1 MGSGVLPDLPSRP
14 LASAQMSVLFTVA
27 HQLPRRI
34 RIVSPVLKGDVEKTY
49 LFSILLTKR
58 AGIKQTKVTPGLG
71 SVAIW
76 FDPKELP
83 LSALLE
89 ILKALLANLATVQI
103 KLSSN
108 KKPPSLE
115 PTVAQFA
122 VEGMTCASCALFIE
136 LLLKRDPRIE
146 DARVNFASQTAWVTG
161 CVSKEEL
168 FQFLGRLG
176 YKAHPLDTMTQRREW
191 LVREQQHIEEEKRR
205 FILAA
210 LLSLPVMTIAMLHPQ
225 RRVWYWLKFLLT
237 LPVVAGSGRPFFTT
251 AWQLAKLRSTNMDTL
266 VALGTGAAFGYSTV
280 SLVLGR
286 YRDLYFEAAAG
297 IVSFVQLGR
306 YLEEKAKGQA
316 HEAIFK
322 LIELQPRTAT
332 RLENGRE
339 VSVPVE
345 ELKVGDLVL
354 VRPGER
360 IPTDGE
366 VIEGI
371 SEVDEAML
379 TGESMPVIKRPGDKV
394 IGGCINGVGAFTLQ
408 VTAVGAATVL
418 ASIVK
423 LVEQAQSA
431 KLPIQKTV
439 DKVARVFVPL
449 VIGTSALTFASWQIL
464 GGFPQALKNA
474 ISVLL
479 IACPC
484 ALGLATPAAIMV
496 GTGEAARR
504 GIYIK
509 NGPSLELATKLSALV
524 FDKTGTLTQGRPE
537 VTDVIWLKP
546 GDATKYW
553 QWIASAE
560 VNSEHFLARALVA
573 KAQTQGLLLPEPKD
587 FQLTPGE
594 GVKAKVEGHEV
605 LIGNAAWIARHAVD
619 LEAFAKPCAELG
631 KAGKTVVL
639 VAIDAEPIAVIGVAD
654 ALRPGAKAAVERLKR
669 MNIKTFMVTGDAEAP
684 ARFIASQVGIDQ
696 VEFGAK
702 PQDKLTIIKRLKH
715 RGEKVG
721 MVGDG
726 INDAPALAA
735 ADVSFAVG
743 SGTDIAIEA
752 ADITLTQPDIAK
764 VADAIE
770 ISAFTLRVIYQNLF
784 WAFLY
789 NTVAI
794 PIAAVGNLNPMI
806 AAGAMALSSV
816 SVVANSL
823 RLKRP

>member
-1 MGSGVLPDLPSRP
+1 M
-14 LASAQMSVLFTVA
+14 SALFTIA

-34 RIVSPVLKGDVEKTY
+34 RIVSPLLKGNAEKTY

-58 AGIKQTKVTPGLG
+58 SGIKQTKVTPELG

-76 FDPKELP
+76 FNPKDLP

-89 ILKALLANLATVQI
+89 ILKAILANLATAQI
-103 KLSSN
+103 SPPSSR
-108 KKPPSLE
+108 KPPNLR
-115 PTVAQFA
+115 PQAHQFA
-122 VEGMTCASCALFIE
+122 VEGMTCASCALLIE

-168 FQFLGRLG
+168 FEFLGRLG
-176 YKAHPLDTMTQRREW
+176 YKAHPLDTLTQRREW

-205 FILAA
+205 FIWAA
-210 LLSLPVMTIAMLHPQ
+210 LLSLPVMAIAMLHPQ
-225 RRVWYWLKFLLT
+225 RRAWYWLKFLLT
-237 LPVVAGSGRPFFTT
+237 IPVVVGSGRPFFTT

-280 SLVLGR
+280 SLALGR

-345 ELKVGDLVL
+345 ALKVGDLVL

-371 SEVDEAML
+371 SEVDEALL
-379 TGESMPVIKRPGDKV
+379 TGESMPVTKRPGDKV
-394 IGGCINGVGAFTLQ
+394 IGGCINGAGAFTLR

-418 ASIVK
+418 AGIVK
-423 LVEQAQSA
+423 LYEQAQSA

-439 DKVARVFVPL
+439 DKVARVFVPA
-449 VIGTSALTFASWQIL
+449 VIGVSTLTFASWL
-464 GGFPQALKNA
+464 ASGFPQALKSA

-509 NGPSLELATKLSALV
+509 NGPSLELAAKLSALV

-546 GDATKYW
+546 KDAAKVW
-553 QWIASAE
+553 QWIGSAE
-560 VNSEHFLARALVA
+560 VNSEHFLARALVTKA
-573 KAQTQGLLLPEPKD
+573 KAQGLPLPEAQD

-594 GVKAKVEGHEV
+594 GVKAKVEGHEI
-605 LIGNAAWIARHAVD
+605 LIGNAAWMTRHAVE
-619 LEAFAKPCAELG
+619 LQAFAKAAAELG
-631 KAGKTVVL
+631 KAGKTAVL
-639 VAIDAEPIAVIGVAD
+639 VAVDAEPAAVIGIAD

-669 MNIKTFMVTGDAEAP
+669 RNIKIFMVTGDAEAP

-696 VEFGAK
+696 VVFGAK
-702 PQDKLTIIKRLKH
+702 PQDKLAIIERLK
-715 RGEKVG
+715 RQGERVG

-752 ADITLTQPDIAK
+752 ADITLTQPDLAK
-764 VADAIE
+764 VGDAIE

-794 PIAAVGNLNPMI
+794 PVAAVGKLNPMI

-823 RLKRP
+823 RLKRK